1 MKYTLIVLVLYILTS
16 VSHLSGQKLYV
27 WCPSEQT
34 IVPRNGFLKN
44 DTIDLVFFDGRV
56 LNEKS
61 RIECTSENV
70 INQLQNFLFDS
81 YPSAVFNSVSSESYF
96 DDPNSK
102 RITIK
107 IGISAYHAAFGT
119 DIKLG
124 IGSVGGDFSFMVF
137 PEGKWNGLTAYFIK
151 IYDYR
156 DNREINK
163 SKEISK
169 ISSKFNIWGYKT
181 AIDCLSKTYSDA
193 NQEMLFF
200 IDNTLM

>member
-1 MKYTLIVLVLYILTS
+1 MKYTLIVLILYLLTS
-16 VSHLSGQKLYV
+16 FSHLSGQKLYV

-70 INQLQNFLFDS
+70 INHLQNFLYDC
-81 YPSAVFNSVSSESYF
+81 YPSAVFNSLSTNSYF
-96 DDPNSK
+96 DEPNTN

-107 IGISAYHAAFGT
+107 IGISAYHAAFGA

-137 PEGKWNGLTAYFIK
+137 PKGKSNGLTAYFIK

-156 DNREINK
+156 CSREIQK

-169 ISSKFNIWGYKT
+169 ITSKSNIWGYKT
-181 AIDCLSKTYSDA
+181 AIDCLAKTYSDA
-193 NQEMLFF
+193 TQEMLFF